1 MIEMAHKTNK
11 KHSLGELIWVISVYV
26 AGISFAICII
36 SWFIFYITFTQY
48 VLAIRISLFS
58 LFVWAISFVYSLF
71 MADDYIDVDKI
82 GEIPKK
88 RKKRSHKVQR

>member
-1 MIEMAHKTNK
+1 MTHKTNK
-11 KHSLGELIWVISVYV
+11 KHNLGELIWVISGYV
-26 AGISFAICII
+26 STISFIICLI
-36 SWFIFYITFTQY
+36 SGYMFSALGFILF
-48 VLAIRISLFS
+48 RIS
-58 LFVWAISFVYSLF
+58 LFVWAVSFIYFLF